1 MAQHKADLHKRLAQ
15 LLDES
20 QTASEHIL
28 GFPAALDYDHQE
40 LTPWLHQFLNNVGD
54 PFVEP
59 FHAMTTKQLEI
70 EVLEFFAEL
79 FRAPKNDWWGYITN
93 GSTEC
98 NLYALY
104 VARETLPGTRVYYS
118 QAAHYSVPKNIHIL
132 GCTGEAVATL
142 PSGEMDYADLAK
154 RLRAHGDKHA
164 IVIATIGTTMT
175 EAKDN
180 VAEIAATLRSAGVTR
195 SYIHADAALAGPYT
209 ALLEPRWPFDFAD
222 GADSVSIS
230 GHKFMGCPMACGV
243 VLVRK
248 SLKDALR
255 QQLNYTGTPDTTI
268 SGSRNGHSALLLWYA
283 TMRQGREGIRQR
295 AEKGLNLAE
304 YAHQQL
310 QRIGWHAWRNPNA
323 LTVMLKTP
331 SEALIRKW
339 QLASANG
346 WSHIICMPSVT
357 KSRIDSFIQDLSTTR

>member
-1 MAQHKADLHKRLAQ
+1 MAQHEADLRKRLAQ

-20 QTASEHIL
+20 RAASQQIL
-28 GFPAALDYDHQE
+28 GFPAALDYDHDE
-40 LTPWLHQFLNNVGD
+40 LAPWLHQFLNNVGD

-70 EVLEFFAEL
+70 EVLEFFADL
-79 FRAPKNDWWGYITN
+79 FRAPKDDWWGYITS

-104 VARETLPGTRVYYS
+104 VARETLPGARIYYS

-132 GCTGEAVATL
+132 GCKGEVIATL
-142 PSGEMDYADLAK
+142 PSGEMDYADLRQK
-154 RLRAHGDKHA
+154 LRAHGDTQA
-164 IVIATIGTTMT
+164 IVMATIGTTMT

-180 VAEIAATLRSAGVTR
+180 VAEITKTLRSAGVTR

-230 GHKFMGCPMACGV
+230 GHKFIGCPMACGV

-248 SLKDALR
+248 SLKDALS
-255 QQLNYTGTPDTTI
+255 QQLNYTGSPDTTI
-268 SGSRNGHSALLLWYA
+268 SGSRNGHTALLLWYA
-283 TMRQGREGIRQR
+283 IKRQGHEGIRQR
-295 AEKGLNLAE
+295 ARLGLGLAA

-310 QRIGWHAWRNPNA
+310 QRIGWESWRNPNA
-323 LTVMLKTP
+323 LTVMLKAP
-331 SEALIRKW
+331 GDALIRKW
-339 QLASANG
+339 QLASADG

-357 KSRIDSFIQDLSTTR
+357 RSRIDSFIQDLNTTR